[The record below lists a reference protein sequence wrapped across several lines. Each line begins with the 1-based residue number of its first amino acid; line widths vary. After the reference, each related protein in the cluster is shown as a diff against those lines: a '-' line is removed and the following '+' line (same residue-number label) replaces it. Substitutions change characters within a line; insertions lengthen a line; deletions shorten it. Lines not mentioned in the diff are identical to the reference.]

1 MSWFEY
7 LLTEFAENGSI
18 YDYIFKQ
25 HKQPHLPQVKVWA
38 TQIAEGTVM
47 AGQSNQYIRCKT
59 ITIVAS
65 GYSLP
70 DVGIHFVNLAHMGV
84 SVAHYVCV
92 CVSVC
97 VCLLLF

>member
-25 HKQPHLPQVKVWA
+25 HKQPHLPQVKIWG

-47 AGQSNQYIRCKT
+47 AGQSGQYI
-59 ITIVAS
+59 
-65 GYSLP
+65 
-70 DVGIHFVNLAHMGV
+70 VNLAHNYGV
-84 SVAHYVCV
+84 SIAHCVCV
-92 CVSVC
+92 CVRVSVSYC
-97 VCLLLF
+97 SSKFYESFESQSKVPTEST